1 MASITLENYH
11 KDTIPKVGSYI
22 CADTW
27 GERGISGVD
36 LIASDWSKA
45 QFRAPLAYDIAVSIK
60 VTGRTVQTDSKMV
73 GWVRVEI
80 EFVGDCEPSE
90 FVRGWMRVH

>member
-1 MASITLENYH
+1 MFSIALADYH
-11 KDTIPKVGSYI
+11 KDTSPKVGSYI

-27 GERGISGVD
+27 GKRDIFGVD
-36 LIASDWSKA
+36 LIVSDWGKA
-45 QFRAPLAYDIAVSIK
+45 QFRAPLAYDVAVNIK
-60 VTGRTVQTDSKMV
+60 VTGRTVQPDSRMI

-90 FVRGWMRVH
+90 FVRGWMRI